1 MSSVLK
7 SMLPLFHI
15 ALLVFFMVTIY
26 AIMGLE
32 LFKCKMHKTCYYQGT
47 SESFYLETDN
57 WSLTYINVNLITE
70 NQFWIC
76 KRKYFILMIMNWQC
90 NTNTVNLC
98 FRHHCHQREWEAI
111 TLCSGWTRAPL
122 HHQWHWMS
130 GRLAWSQLWH
140 HPFWQLWLFNAHS
153 LSVYHNGELDWC
165 ALLGNYLW
173 AW

>member
-76 KRKYFILMIMNWQC
+76 KRKHFIPNIMNWQC
-90 NTNTVNLC
+90 NTNTVCYLS
-98 FRHHCHQREWEAI
+98 FEPLFQTSLPSERMRSHHPVLRLDTGAAAPSMALNVGQVGLVPTLASPI
-111 TLCSGWTRAPL
+111 LTTLAFLCSQSFSVSQWRAGL
-122 HHQWHWMS
+122 MCS
-130 GRLAWSQLWH
+130 TG
-140 HPFWQLWLFNAHS
+140 
-153 LSVYHNGELDWC
+153 
-165 ALLGNYLW
+165 
-173 AW
+173 